1 MIVGIFVSVLKLCK
15 WNFLKVSCI
24 VEPEIILVNIF
35 CTLLTLKSIGLSCT
49 LILKYWET
57 VEALGGR

>member
-1 MIVGIFVSVLKLCK
+1 MIMGIFVPVLKLCK

-24 VEPEIILVNIF
+24 VEPEIIPVNIF
-35 CTLLTLKSIGLSCT
+35 CSFLLKSIGLSCI

-57 VEALGGR
+57 IEALGGR